1 MTRVG
6 LLGAAGRMGQAL
18 VGALTHGAV
27 PGLTLASAAG
37 RGADVEAMLAGCD
50 VYVDF
55 SAPAATSAA
64 ARAAAAHRRAAVIG
78 TTGLDA
84 AAQAAVDALA
94 AVAPVVVAAN
104 FSLGVTLLADLV
116 ERAARALGPGWDA
129 EIVETHHRHKVDA
142 PSGTALALAAAID
155 AGRGA
160 AARRV
165 DGRSGQVGARPAGD
179 VGLHAVRGGDVV
191 GEHTVLLLGSGERLE
206 LGHRATDRAIFARG
220 ALIAAAWVAPQPPG
234 RYDLRDVLG
243 LR

>member
-1 MTRVG
+1 MSRVG
-6 LLGAAGRMGQAL
+6 LLGADGRMGRAL
-18 VGALTHGAV
+18 RAALHAGDV
-27 PGLTLASAAG
+27 PGLTLAGTAD
-37 RGADVEAMLAGCD
+37 RDADVAVLLAGCD

-55 SAPAATSAA
+55 SAPAAT
-64 ARAAAAHRRAAVIG
+64 AAAAHAAATSRRAAVIG

-84 AAQAAVDALA
+84 AAHAAVDALA

-104 FSLGVTLLADLV
+104 FSVGVTLLADLV
-116 ERAARALGPGWDA
+116 ERAARALGPAWDA

-155 AGRGA
+155 AGRDA
-160 AARRV
+160 TAARTT
-165 DGRSGQVGARPAGD
+165 GRAGQVGARPTGE
-179 VGLHAVRGGDVV
+179 VGIHAVRGGDVV

-206 LGHRATDRAIFARG
+206 LTHRATDRAIFARG
-220 ALIAAAWVAPQPPG
+220 ALAAAAWVVGKPPG